1 MANPTGSS
9 KWKSI
14 PWNQWPGASPT
25 TTPNSCCGTHPSAT
39 TPTSF
44 PYSPGHYRA
53 SPLVI
58 PARDRCVM
66 RQNHNR
72 AGTQQVKK
80 CPLRYGWSRRTSAAP
95 AAHTLMERYLRRA
108 VRTRPLKPTQ
118 HHHSPTPQAPTALTA
133 NNSTHAPRTRHDL
146 KHDPGINKAK
156 RWSCRTVVRFSTQP
170 HSLGFSNRFL
180 PF

>member
-25 TTPNSCCGTHPSAT
+25 TTPNSCCGTHLSAT

-66 RQNHNR
+66 RQKHNR
-72 AGTQQVKK
+72 AGTEQVKK
-80 CPLRYGWSRRTSAAP
+80 CPLRLVAP
-95 AAHTLMERYLRRA
+95 YQCCAGCAHSHGTPPAPGLSEPGCSNQHN
-108 VRTRPLKPTQ
+108 TTTHRPHKPPRPSPPTTP
-118 HHHSPTPQAPTALTA
+118 PTP
-133 NNSTHAPRTRHDL
+133 RE
-146 KHDPGINKAK
+146 PGMTSSMTLVSIKLSVG
-156 RWSCRTVVRFSTQP
+156 RVVR
-170 HSLGFSNRFL
+170 
-180 PF
+180 

>member
-66 RQNHNR
+66 RQKHNR

-80 CPLRYGWSRRTSAAP
+80 CPLRYGWSRRTV
-95 AAHTLMERYLRRA
+95 LRRLRA
-108 VRTRPLKPTQ
+108 LSWNATCAGLSEPGHSNQHNTTTHRPHKPPRPSPPTTP
-118 HHHSPTPQAPTALTA
+118 PTPREPDMTSSMTLV
-133 NNSTHAPRTRHDL
+133 SIKLSVGR
-146 KHDPGINKAK
+146 
-156 RWSCRTVVRFSTQP
+156 VVR
-170 HSLGFSNRFL
+170 
-180 PF
+180 